1 MRYIS
6 TACLGEHG
14 HMSHEF
20 ALGQL
25 SGEEALVGT
34 AKRRMRCPNVIRW
47 GWGRGSQSTAANVE
61 RGIASPAVEAPAASG
76 TLPASFPQ
84 VSSAPCIP

>member
-1 MRYIS
+1 
-6 TACLGEHG
+6 
-14 HMSHEF
+14 MSHEF

-34 AKRRMRCPNVIRW
+34 TKRKICPNVIRW
-47 GWGRGSQSTAANVE
+47 GWGRGSQSTAADVE
-61 RGIASPAVEAPAASG
+61 RGIAGQDVEAPAASG

-84 VSSAPCIP
+84 VSSATYIP